1 MPLKTNM
8 ISSPAHHDPSLCY
21 AFLTHIWELALAD
34 GGDKHG
40 MYLYLSVKKCIST
53 STLAHS
59 SHFTM
64 ATVRPM
70 RADDLFKFNT
80 CNLDHLTETYNTG
93 FYLEY
98 LAKWPHL
105 CRVIEGH
112 DGKIEGY
119 SMSPSSHKTLPHDS
133 AQVY

>member
-1 MPLKTNM
+1 
-8 ISSPAHHDPSLCY
+8 
-21 AFLTHIWELALAD
+21 
-34 GGDKHG
+34 
-40 MYLYLSVKKCIST
+40 
-53 STLAHS
+53 
-59 SHFTM
+59 
-64 ATVRPM
+64 M
-70 RADDLFKFNT
+70 RADDLLKFNT

-119 SMSPSSHKTLPHDS
+119 SESS
-133 AQVY
+133 